1 MDEFTEIG
9 HSGGVLTFSFS
20 GNSDGSLSIQVA
32 IRSSRP
38 VPMVWTSLWALPV
51 GIPVSTLRISGMGE
65 QPDPP
70 PFPGC
75 LPVYIQSDSQGKFG
89 HHCPRC
95 EGYWRSGP
103 WPAVCPY
110 CALHA
115 DGHNFL
121 SKAQLKYVD
130 LYCALLSKAAENG
143 EITNAKID
151 MDAVAD
157 AVGTAVEKPAFYI
170 SEVSQQTQF
179 KCVSCDEFND
189 ILGKF
194 GYCSRCGTRNDLR
207 LFENDTIPAI
217 RNQLNAGMRP
227 EDCLKDAVGSF
238 DSYVSQYAKQLAAN
252 VALMP
257 DRKMRLRRQAFHDLK
272 EVREIFDAWFGIDLC
287 KGMKD
292 SECASVARL
301 FFRRHLYE
309 HNGGEVDQKYLDA
322 SGDTTV
328 ILKQAIKEAK
338 EAIHDFLGSLLKMAN
353 NLHVGFHLLLPP
365 EQVPIEAFST
375 KKQRIN
381 GRQTTD

>member
-1 MDEFTEIG
+1 
-9 HSGGVLTFSFS
+9 
-20 GNSDGSLSIQVA
+20 
-32 IRSSRP
+32 
-38 VPMVWTSLWALPV
+38 
-51 GIPVSTLRISGMGE
+51 
-65 QPDPP
+65 
-70 PFPGC
+70 
-75 LPVYIQSDSQGKFG
+75 
-89 HHCPRC
+89 
-95 EGYWRSGP
+95 
-103 WPAVCPY
+103 
-110 CALHA
+110 
-115 DGHNFL
+115 
-121 SKAQLKYVD
+121 
-130 LYCALLSKAAENG
+130 
-143 EITNAKID
+143 
-151 MDAVAD
+151 
-157 AVGTAVEKPAFYI
+157 
-170 SEVSQQTQF
+170 
-179 KCVSCDEFND
+179 
-189 ILGKF
+189 
-194 GYCSRCGTRNDLR
+194 
-207 LFENDTIPAI
+207 
-217 RNQLNAGMRP
+217 MRP